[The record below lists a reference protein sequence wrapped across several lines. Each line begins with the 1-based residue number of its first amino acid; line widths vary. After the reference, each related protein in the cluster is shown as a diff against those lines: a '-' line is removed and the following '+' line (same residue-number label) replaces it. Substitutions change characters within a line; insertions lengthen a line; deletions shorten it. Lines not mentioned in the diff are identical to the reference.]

1 MEEKR
6 ISKEQ
11 FEDAV
16 KKAIDAMFEE
26 TRLEGESKIM
36 TALAG
41 TVFAAKM
48 KEILFDENKGEN
60 EESNESNIRE
70 SESDN

>member
-16 KKAIDAMFEE
+16 KKTIDAMFDDE
-26 TRLEGESKIM
+26 RLEGESKLM

-41 TVFAAKM
+41 TVFASKM
-48 KEILFDENKGEN
+48 KEILFDENKVEN
-60 EESNESNIRE
+60 NAN
-70 SESDN
+70 N